1 MILEE
6 ELRLENQRLIEHL
19 RFMGIKDENILKAIL
34 QVPRHLFLP
43 RSMWNVAYADDAL
56 PLEHG
61 QTISQPYTVAI
72 MLEALELKKKDKVLE
87 VGTASGW
94 NACLI
99 AKIID
104 PGIIYTTEIIK
115 ELVEYSKNNIKKL
128 NIKNIKV
135 IHTDGSQGYEKE
147 AHYDKIIVTCA
158 CREIPLPL
166 LKQLKNNGIIVA
178 PVGSEYSQQM
188 YKIRKQGN
196 KLKKDYLGDFIFVPL
211 KGKYGWD

>member
-1 MILEE
+1 MIPE
-6 ELRLENQRLIEHL
+6 ELKLQNQKLIEHL
-19 RFMGIKDENILKAIL
+19 RLTGIKDERVLQAIL
-34 QVPRHLFLP
+34 EIPRHLFIPKL
-43 RSMWNVAYADDAL
+43 MWNIAYADDAL

-72 MLEALELKKKDKVLE
+72 MLEAIELKKGNKVLE

-135 IHTDGSQGYEKE
+135 IHTDSSQGYSKE
-147 AHYDKIIVTCA
+147 APYDKIIVTCA
-158 CREIPLPL
+158 CKEIPLPL

-178 PVGSEYSQQM
+178 PVGSKYSQQM
-188 YKIRKQGN
+188 IKITKQGKN
-196 KLKKDYLGDFIFVPL
+196 LKKEYLGDFIFVPL
-211 KGKYGWD
+211 KGKYGF